1 MYANTA
7 MYKVLHV
14 QESARR
20 SDKGRN
26 SRLISKI
33 TKSKYNFIN
42 IKNGVINV

>member
-20 SDKGRN
+20 SDNERY
-26 SRLISKI
+26 SRHISKY
-33 TKSKYNFIN
+33 TK
-42 IKNGVINV
+42 